1 MALFSVR
8 GNCKIPGVLGLIAA
22 DRSLSFQDTVM
33 ALLRSQLQTRIC
45 VASDEH
51 RIEQVLLA
59 ALPFDSEML

>member
-1 MALFSVR
+1 MTRLSVR
-8 GNCKIPGVLGLIAA
+8 GNCKIPAVIGLIAA
-22 DRSLSFQDTVM
+22 DRSLSFQDTIM

-51 RIEQVLLA
+51 SIEQVLLA